1 MKEFSIEHQIINM
14 KNYYDINDYC
24 LIDITLTINDLTI
37 GFFKLSNIEEILSS
51 SVLIF
56 VTNYTLTVYDRG
68 KAYWIDS
75 KREFKKDN

>member
-1 MKEFSIEHQIINM
+1 MNEFSIMHQIRNM

-51 SVLIF
+51 RVLIF
-56 VTNYTLTVYDRG
+56 VTNYTLTVYDRC
-68 KAYWIDS
+68 KVYWMDS
-75 KREFKKDN
+75 KREFKKG

>member
-1 MKEFSIEHQIINM
+1 MNEFSIMHQIRNM

-51 SVLIF
+51 RVLIL

-68 KAYWIDS
+68 KVYWMDS
-75 KREFKKDN
+75 KREFKKDS